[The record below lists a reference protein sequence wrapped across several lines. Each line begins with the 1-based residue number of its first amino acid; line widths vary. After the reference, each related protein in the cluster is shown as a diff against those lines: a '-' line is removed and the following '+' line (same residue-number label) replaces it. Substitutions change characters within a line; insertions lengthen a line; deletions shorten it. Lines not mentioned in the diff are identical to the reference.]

1 MIGALSHVAIFGVL
15 IGCSDRRFWLQPV
28 RHADSMELP
37 SPLSVS
43 TSLQRFSAFFYQEYV
58 RVLREAIYAK
68 EFGVTKQI
76 DA

>member
-1 MIGALSHVAIFGVL
+1 
-15 IGCSDRRFWLQPV
+15 
-28 RHADSMELP
+28 MELP